1 MPWTAPVNPVAGTVI
16 TVAYATANILDPIRW
31 LRLMTGN
38 ADPPGSSYVPV
49 SGSVSSV
56 AWGKVTADVLAN
68 GAVTDIAMLNQK
80 VNRSGDSISGTLVVG
95 GNVTNQA
102 LTVLNG
108 DTTITRA
115 FVGAAAQ
122 GILYLGSTAGAVY
135 VSGTGTSL
143 QLGGATVQAV
153 NLLVATAGIR
163 SDNDIIA
170 SRPAAPT
177 TGYVFFGNTGLRFI
191 GFDGTNMVASGN
203 TIITSAN
210 IGSQSVASAANASQV
225 GGRMPTATPA
235 ANAIPI
241 SDGTG
246 KLAAGWLPAMSGD
259 ASSVTG
265 HVPTAT
271 PAPGALPLAN
281 ASGKLDDWVTPSVV
295 GATVPTG
302 LIAMFE
308 DTNPANMPSGW
319 SRYTAGDGRI
329 IVGAGTTFGQTF
341 TATNNYG
348 ASWAHQHPVSGVPVS
363 VGVTVSSVSVTGTA
377 TGGPSDNTGSSS
389 AVNGLAAAGGVNLNT
404 TGHTH
409 PLSGVSLAVSASGSG
424 SGTGT
429 GSATGNTSDTTW
441 LPPMRSLMYIRKN

>member
-56 AWGKVTADVLAN
+56 AWGKVTADVLAD
-68 GAVTDIAMLNQK
+68 GAVTDAKMLSQK

-225 GGRMPTATPA
+225 GGRTPTATPA

-241 SDGTG
+241 
-246 KLAAGWLPAMSGD
+246 
-259 ASSVTG
+259 
-265 HVPTAT
+265 
-271 PAPGALPLAN
+271 AN
-281 ASGKLDDWVTPSVV
+281 ASGTLDAWITPGGTPGPHTHGGDALIPATVNGAPTSATPGAGRIPIADAAGKLDAWVTPASFS
-295 GATVPTG
+295 
-302 LIAMFE
+302 I
-308 DTNPANMPSGW
+308 PSGLGFW
-319 SRYTAGDGRI
+319 VRTAAEIPAGFVRDTSLDGVI
-329 IVGAGTTFGQTF
+329 PVGAGSTFGQTF
-341 TATNNYG
+341 VETTSYG
-348 ASWAHQHPVSGVPVS
+348 SSWAHNHAVPS
-363 VGVTVSSVSVTGTA
+363 LSVSVTSVTVSGAA
-377 TGGPSDNTGSSS
+377 TGGPSDNTGASS

-409 PLSGVSLAVSASGSG
+409 PLNGVSLAVAASGSG
-424 SGTGT
+424 SGATGT
-429 GSATGNTSDTTW
+429 GATGNTTW
-441 LPPMRSLMYIRKN
+441 LPPMRAVVWCRKT